1 MKSMFNKVT
10 IIGMGIMGGSFGLS
24 LLDKKL
30 AKRVTGLGRNLKRLN
45 IARKKGAATDVTT
58 DYKTA
63 VTGADLV
70 VIALPVMMI
79 PAAFKDIKPF
89 LSKGAIVT
97 DMGSVKGA
105 IMSKVGLFDTGR
117 NFVGSHPMVGSEKA
131 GIEFIK
137 KGLYEKGVCIVT
149 PEKGTDGKKTAVIT
163 LLWEA
168 LGMKVI
174 KMAPKEHDACAAA
187 VSHFP
192 HLAAFAMV
200 VSSEGQIRKN
210 KAAIGPGFKDSTR
223 IAASNEEVW
232 SEIILMNKAEILKNM
247 DIYIKQL
254 ARLSGIIAGGRL
266 DELKEYI
273 KKSRILR
280 ESIK

>member
-1 MKSMFNKVT
+1 MAVMFNKVT
-10 IIGMGIMGGSFGLS
+10 IVGMGLMGGSLGLS

-30 AKRVTGLGRNLKRLN
+30 AKNVTGLGRNLKRLN
-45 IARKKGAATDVTT
+45 IAKKKGAATDVTT

-63 VTGADLV
+63 AAGADLV

-89 LSKGAIVT
+89 LSKDTIVT

-105 IMSKVGLFDTGR
+105 IVSKIGLFDTGR
-117 NFVGSHPMVGSEKA
+117 NFIGSHPMVGSEKA
-131 GIEFIK
+131 GVEFIK
-137 KGLYEKGVCIVT
+137 KGLYEKGICIVT
-149 PEKGTDGKKTAVIT
+149 PDKRTDGKKSAVIA

-174 KMAPKEHDACAAA
+174 KMDPKEHDICAAA
-187 VSHFP
+187 LSHFP
-192 HLAAFAMV
+192 HLAAFVMV
-200 VSSEGQIRKN
+200 VSHEGQIRKN

-223 IAASNEEVW
+223 IAASNEELW
-232 SEIILMNKAEILKNM
+232 SEIILMNKAEILKN
-247 DIYIKQL
+247 IGLYIKQL
-254 ARLSGIIAGGRL
+254 AWLSDIIDKSRLN
-266 DELKEYI
+266 ELKEYI

>member
-1 MKSMFNKVT
+1 MKPMFNKVT
-10 IIGMGIMGGSFGLS
+10 IVGMGLMGGSLGLS

-30 AKRVTGLGRNLKRLN
+30 AKNVTGLGRNLKRLQ
-45 IARKKGAATDVTT
+45 IARKKGAATGVTT

-89 LSKGAIVT
+89 LSKDTIVT

-105 IMSKVGLFDTGR
+105 ICAKIGLFDTGR

-131 GIEFIK
+131 GVEFII

-149 PEKGTDGKKTAVIT
+149 PEKRTDSKKSASIT

-174 KMAPKEHDACAAA
+174 KMAPKEHDECTAA

-200 VSSEGQIRKN
+200 VSHEGQIRKN
-210 KAAIGPGFKDSTR
+210 KAVIGPGFKDSTR
-223 IAASNEEVW
+223 IAASNEELW
-232 SEIILMNKAEILKNM
+232 SEIILMNKGEILKNI
-247 DIYIKQL
+247 DLYIKQL
-254 ARLSGIIAGGRL
+254 VLLSGVINDSRL
-266 DELKEYI
+266 NELKEYI